1 MKSGRFKFRYI
12 NAIRGAMIGFVIFLL
27 ASWFLPEV
35 ETSVEGLELILTIS
49 TFLFAIIAGFF
60 ISRLNSRFD
69 SIRSVIGEGDG
80 EMLVLFK
87 LSEMISKRF
96 SNRIREVIDNFYVAA
111 YDFELARYDLIYK
124 ATAKYYF
131 QFWDEIKKLKASE
144 RKEPFYTKFVDM
156 LISSERRRNVTSALA
171 SERLAFGQWAVLIIL
186 AFIIVFCIFYLKT
199 AEFYSSFLAVLLS
212 TVVVLVILLIRDLQ
226 NLIIGKYELLEE
238 SGQEVLEF
246 IGKKRYYHIDY
257 LMSGFNSVP
266 KSVKEYRVGLHEP
279 GSETHK
285 IKIVKNK

>member
-1 MKSGRFKFRYI
+1 
-12 NAIRGAMIGFVIFLL
+12 
-27 ASWFLPEV
+27 
-35 ETSVEGLELILTIS
+35 
-49 TFLFAIIAGFF
+49 
-60 ISRLNSRFD
+60 
-69 SIRSVIGEGDG
+69 
-80 EMLVLFK
+80 
-87 LSEMISKRF
+87 
-96 SNRIREVIDNFYVAA
+96 
-111 YDFELARYDLIYK
+111 
-124 ATAKYYF
+124 
-131 QFWDEIKKLKASE
+131 
-144 RKEPFYTKFVDM
+144 
-156 LISSERRRNVTSALA
+156 
-171 SERLAFGQWAVLIIL
+171 
-186 AFIIVFCIFYLKT
+186 
-199 AEFYSSFLAVLLS
+199 LS